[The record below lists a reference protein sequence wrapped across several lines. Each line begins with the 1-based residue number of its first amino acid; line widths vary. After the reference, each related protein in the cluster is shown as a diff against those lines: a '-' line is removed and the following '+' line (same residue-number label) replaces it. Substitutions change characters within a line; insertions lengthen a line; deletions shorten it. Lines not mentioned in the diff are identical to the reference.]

1 MDKFP
6 ALVMKFRWF
15 MLATIFTVV
24 SSTQAGP
31 TLDSMNSL
39 TPAPINKTTTANK
52 PILIPTQPDLNVSSF
67 ILMDADSGKILAG
80 KNIDTPLP
88 PASLTKLMTLYVV
101 SNALKTG
108 QIHLTDKVKISKKAW
123 QTGGSRMFVQVG
135 DLVSVEDLLKGIIV
149 DSGNDACV
157 ALSEYVAGS
166 EDAFVSLMNQQAA
179 VLGMKNSHFTDSNG
193 LPNPN
198 HYVSAH
204 DFAILTQHLINDFP
218 EYYSWYS
225 QKNFTYNNITQPNRN
240 QLLWAF
246 PYADGLKTGHTDA
259 AGYCLVGSAKKDGM
273 RLISVVMNAPS
284 TTARTDDS
292 IALLTYGFNFFKT
305 YKLYS
310 AGETVMS
317 ARTWQGK
324 NARTPVGL
332 TQNVYI
338 TLPIGQYEKL
348 QADSVLLTPLKAPL
362 AKGANIGVLEIS
374 LDKQVLVKLPLVA
387 LQDNPRA
394 NFFSRMLDSLT
405 MSLQNMLKK
414 IKF

>member
-6 ALVMKFRWF
+6 ALTRKLRWF
-15 MLATIFTVV
+15 MLATVLTVV
-24 SSTQAGP
+24 STTQAGP

-39 TPAPINKTTTANK
+39 NTAPISKTSTTNKA
-52 PILIPTQPDLNVSSF
+52 ILIPTPPDLKVSSY

-108 QIHLTDKVKISKKAW
+108 QIHLTDQVKISKKAW
-123 QTGGSRMFVQVG
+123 QTGGSRMFVQV
-135 DLVSVEDLLKGIIV
+135 DQFVSVQDLLKGIIV

-157 ALSEYVAGS
+157 ALAEYVAGS
-166 EDAFVSLMNQQAA
+166 EDAFTSLMNQQAA

-193 LPNPN
+193 LPHPN
-198 HYVSAH
+198 HLVSAH

-225 QKNFTYNNITQPNRN
+225 QRNFTFNNITQPNRN
-240 QLLWAF
+240 QLLWAY

-259 AGYCLVGSAKKDGM
+259 AGYCLVGSAKKNGM
-273 RLISVVMNAPS
+273 RLISVVMGAPS
-284 TTARTDDS
+284 TRARTEDS

-305 YKLYS
+305 YKLYT
-310 AGETVMS
+310 AGETVIS

-324 NARTPVGL
+324 SSRTPVGL
-332 TQNVYI
+332 MQNVYI

-348 QADSVLLTPLKAPL
+348 QADSVLITPLKAPL
-362 AKGANIGVLEIS
+362 SKGASIGQLQIS
-374 LDKQVLVKLPLVA
+374 LDNKVLVKLPLVA
-387 LQDNPRA
+387 LQDNPKGS
-394 NFFSRMLDSLT
+394 FFSRIFDSITL
-405 MSLQNMLKK
+405 SLQKMLQK
-414 IKF
+414 IKL